1 MVHDILVSIVLGWHI
16 SGEAGGGAL
25 NICPVCHKTL
35 AVCCPGSLHV
45 TSVSIQYTDI
55 TIAKHQADAQG

>member
-25 NICPVCHKTL
+25 NICPVWLQC
-35 AVCCPGSLHV
+35 V
-45 TSVSIQYTDI
+45 TR
-55 TIAKHQADAQG
+55 H